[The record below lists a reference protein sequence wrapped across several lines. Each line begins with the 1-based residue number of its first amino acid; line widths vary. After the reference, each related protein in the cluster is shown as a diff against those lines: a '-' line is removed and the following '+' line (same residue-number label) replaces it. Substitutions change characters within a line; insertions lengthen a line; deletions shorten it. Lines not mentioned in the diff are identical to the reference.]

1 MKHMRKKMTYLVALL
16 LMFLCGACS
25 KKATGSDTAMDG
37 NVMNEDENL
46 PDKKKIT
53 DGEDSID
60 KESQLYAEDSTGSI
74 ESTTINIQMT
84 DESIFESSDIDDE
97 DYDYP
102 DKMYYDYA
110 DNQDIYVLRT
120 GDSYYISYIGEP
132 GWVSPYA
139 AVIPDDIILNDGE
152 FCLVN
157 ANLMLVSGGI
167 KGYYKSPSIKIVN
180 SQQAVTQSDVEKAGS
195 LADYNSIDIRFC
207 SVFTYSDGDDNYL
220 VTKENNNKFRIYKN
234 GVYMDTYNTQYE
246 AEAALGMRDKI
257 DAGALMERAG
267 NYNVYVFRC
276 GDKYLVYI
284 GSILFGD
291 NGNWIEYLN
300 EDFENQPKDFT
311 LKDGEAILLKNASL
325 YKVNGGEENYIN
337 SPMIMSYDSSE
348 SIILSTL
355 TLNVTME
362 HWEENPEISDYQTL
376 QYGGGDT
383 MIVYLDEKYH
393 LYKMDYEDFETK
405 LIGVYDTVEEVNDS
419 IENNCK

>member
-25 KKATGSDTAMDG
+25 NKETGSETSM
-37 NVMNEDENL
+37 DENVISEGGDL
-46 PDKKKIT
+46 PDKEVQS
-53 DGEDSID
+53 DCEDQIV
-60 KESQLYAEDSTGSI
+60 KESQTDAVNSTGSI
-74 ESTTINIQMT
+74 ESATINIQMA
-84 DESIFESSDIDDE
+84 DDLSIDSSDMD

-102 DKMYYDYA
+102 DKIYFDYA
-110 DNQDIYVLRT
+110 DKQDIFVLRA
-120 GDSYYISYIGEP
+120 GDSYFFSYVGKS
-132 GWVSPYA
+132 GWVRPYGA
-139 AVIPDDIILNDGE
+139 GVPDDLILNDGE
-152 FCLVN
+152 FCQVN
-157 ANLMLVSGGI
+157 ADLMLVSGGI
-167 KGYYKSPSIKIVN
+167 KGYYKSPSIKRIN
-180 SQQAVTQSDVEKAGS
+180 SQKAVTQSDVEKAGS
-195 LADYNSIDIRFC
+195 LADYNSIDSGFPF
-207 SVFTYSDGDDNYL
+207 VFTYSEGSDNYL
-220 VTKENNNKFRIYKN
+220 VTYENGNKYRIYKN
-234 GVYMDTYNTQYE
+234 GVYFDTYNTQYE
-246 AEAALGMRDKI
+246 AEAALGIRDKA
-257 DAGALMERAG
+257 DENALMERAG
-267 NYNVYVFRC
+267 NYSVYVFRC

-337 SPMIMSYDSSE
+337 APMIMSYDSSE

-362 HWEENPEISDYQTL
+362 HWEENPEISDYQTV

-383 MIVYLDEKYH
+383 MIVYLDGKYH